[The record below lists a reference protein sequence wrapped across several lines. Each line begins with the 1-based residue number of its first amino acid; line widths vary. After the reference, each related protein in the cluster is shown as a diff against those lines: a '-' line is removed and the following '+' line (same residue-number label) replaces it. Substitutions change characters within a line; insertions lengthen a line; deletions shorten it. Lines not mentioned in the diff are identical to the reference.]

1 MEKMKIRIILTEE
14 ALGTAPNDPDVY
26 STYIAGKAPTMAAV
40 AQELSALDRPEGL
53 DEKGLTVFGRSSDG
67 EAPIFWDYQIRGFF
81 KDACSMLSRSAGKD
95 AATGKK
101 RVTNKSSALKSYKKV
116 IDGNIFVLP
125 RQIRIKFSGEMGLCQ
140 RPLRAETMQ
149 GPRTALAASETVP
162 AGSSMDMTIITAD
175 RAMMDTVE
183 EWLDYG
189 ILRGLGQ
196 WRNSGKGKFRWVELD
211 KDGQP
216 IPGSGNL
223 HLSEMDAIDRV
234 AL

>member
-14 ALGTAPNDPDVY
+14 ALGTAPNNEEIY
-26 STYIAGKAPTMAAV
+26 SAYIAAKAPTMKAV
-40 AQELSALDRPEGL
+40 EQELAALDSDSGME
-53 DEKGLTVFGRSSDG
+53 EKGLTVFGRSTDG

-101 RVTNKSSALKSYKKV
+101 RVTNRSSALKSYKKV

-125 RQIRIKFSGEMGLCQ
+125 RQIRIRTSGEMGVCQ

-162 AGSSMDMTIITAD
+162 AGSTMDLTIITAD

-189 ILRGLGQ
+189 CLRGLGQ
-196 WRNSGKGKFRWVELD
+196 WRNSGKGKFRWVELGD
-211 KDGQP
+211 DGEP

-223 HLSEMDAIDRV
+223 HLSEMGAIDRV